1 MMPFGMRSFTVIL
14 PGKLAV
20 MNRPGLYGSLED
32 DLGFL
37 RREGVGA
44 IVSLTDTPLAAE
56 AVRRGEF
63 EYLHEPVIDFTA
75 PSPEQ
80 LERILDFIARQAEG
94 AGRMVLVH
102 CGAGLGRSG
111 TVVAAYLVRCG
122 WDGRQAIE
130 RIRELR
136 PYSIETR
143 EQEQAVIAYA
153 DKLRGQVN

>member
-1 MMPFGMRSFTVIL
+1 MKPFDLHNLTVIL

-20 MNRPGLYGSLED
+20 MSRPGLYGGLEE
-32 DLGFL
+32 DLVFL
-37 RREGVGA
+37 RRQGVGA
-44 IVSLTDTPLAAE
+44 IVSLTDTPLPAE

-63 EYLHEPVIDFTA
+63 ECLHEPVVDFTA

-94 AGRMVLVH
+94 AGRVVLVH

-111 TVVAAYLVRCG
+111 TVAAAYLVRCG
-122 WDGRQAIE
+122 WDPRQAIA

-136 PYSIETR
+136 PYSIETH
-143 EQEQAVIAYA
+143 EQEQAVIDYA
-153 DKLRGQVN
+153 ERLRGQVN